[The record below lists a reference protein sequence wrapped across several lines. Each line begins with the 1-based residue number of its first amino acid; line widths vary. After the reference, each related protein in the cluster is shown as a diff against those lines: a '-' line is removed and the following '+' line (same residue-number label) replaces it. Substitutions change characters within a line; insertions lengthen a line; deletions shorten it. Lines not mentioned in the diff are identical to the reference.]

1 MQRDRRQAFAA
12 GTVSRYLSLAFRAIS
27 VVAVVVVVAG
37 WKTAAHVHATV
48 TIATHPSHCQA
59 SRRPSVAARAADVP
73 ASIAAPAR
81 LVGRVL
87 GHSR

>member
-12 GTVSRYLSLAFRAIS
+12 GTVSRYLSPAFRAIS
-27 VVAVVVVVAG
+27 VVAVVGAG

-73 ASIAAPAR
+73 ASITAQAR